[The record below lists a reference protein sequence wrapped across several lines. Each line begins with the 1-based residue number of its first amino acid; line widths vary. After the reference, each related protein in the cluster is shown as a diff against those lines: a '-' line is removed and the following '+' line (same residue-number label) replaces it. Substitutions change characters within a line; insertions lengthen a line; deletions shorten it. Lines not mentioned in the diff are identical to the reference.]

1 MMYNLPLPDYV
12 KIMGEDRAKRA
23 LSSFSVS
30 RNSDV
35 EGFIRNNALIYQKSH
50 NARTYIIVDDS
61 FLMVGY
67 FTISMAC
74 MEIPEGISKN
84 LRRKLQGFGR
94 HSAETVPCF
103 LLGQIARDDSV
114 TQKVPCLSDML
125 DMSINYILRAQT
137 IIGGRFISLD
147 CLDALVH
154 LYEKHGFQ
162 KISRVG
168 ELNQMIMF
176 IG

>member
-1 MMYNLPLPDYV
+1 
-12 KIMGEDRAKRA
+12 
-23 LSSFSVS
+23 
-30 RNSDV
+30 
-35 EGFIRNNALIYQKSH
+35 
-50 NARTYIIVDDS
+50 
-61 FLMVGY
+61 
-67 FTISMAC
+67 
-74 MEIPEGISKN
+74 
-84 LRRKLQGFGR
+84 
-94 HSAETVPCF
+94 
-103 LLGQIARDDSV
+103 
-114 TQKVPCLSDML
+114 ML

-147 CLDALVH
+147 CLDALVP

>member
-1 MMYNLPLPDYV
+1 
-12 KIMGEDRAKRA
+12 MGEDRAKRA
-23 LSSFSVS
+23 LSSFTVS

-35 EGFIRNNALIYQKSH
+35 EGLSGIMPLYI
-50 NARTYIIVDDS
+50 RTYIIVDDS
-61 FLMVGY
+61 FPMVGY

-147 CLDALVH
+147 CLDALVP